1 MSDEQQLRII
11 LGAISVV
18 IIYAAIKAFRKRK
31 DVPPEKPAEPS
42 NRFYRFQSFGY
53 KLGIACRNLFKKH
66 ASDK

>member
-1 MSDEQQLRII
+1 MNDEQQLRII

-18 IIYAAIKAFRKRK
+18 IIYAAIQAFRERK

-53 KLGIACRNLFKKH
+53 RLGIACRNLFKKH
-66 ASDK
+66 ASDQ